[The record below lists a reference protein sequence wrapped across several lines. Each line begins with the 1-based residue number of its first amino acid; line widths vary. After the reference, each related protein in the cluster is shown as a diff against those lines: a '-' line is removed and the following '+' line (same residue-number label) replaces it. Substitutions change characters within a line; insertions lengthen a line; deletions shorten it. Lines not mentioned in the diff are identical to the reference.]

1 METKM
6 AEKVLMLALSPTMET
21 GMIVKW
27 RVKEGDTIEN
37 SQILCDVETDK
48 AVMEY
53 ESIND
58 GTLLKI
64 VTPEGSEARV
74 GDIIAV
80 VGEKD
85 EDISEILKESS
96 AVLVKPDTGGE
107 TSSVKQETGDVAI
120 LNKLEA
126 EGDTVRT
133 QPEPGVV
140 AVSDEQ
146 LLHGVKASPLARKL
160 AGQHNIDL
168 TALHGSGPEGRIVK
182 RDIEVFLKQVPAATQ
197 VESTKRT
204 ETDSISIPVSG
215 KRKIIAK
222 RLSESK
228 YSAPHYY
235 LKVIAAMDDIL
246 NSRKLLNNKM
256 ENKVSFNAFLIKLTA
271 EALQKHRMVNAGWQG
286 DVIVRFGNAD
296 IGLAVAQP
304 DGLITPVVRDCWNKG
319 IVDIDRELKV
329 LIDKALNNRLQPEE
343 YSGATFT
350 ITNLGSYGIREF
362 TAIIN
367 PPGSAILAAGQV
379 IKEPV
384 VGEDDEISVRS
395 NMALTLSCDHR
406 VIDGAVGALFLNDLK
421 EIIENPVRALF

>member
-21 GMIVKW
+21 GTIIKW
-27 RVKEGDTIEN
+27 RVKEGDTVEN
-37 SQILCDVETDK
+37 SRILCDVETDK

-53 ESIND
+53 ESINE

-64 VTPEGSEARV
+64 VASDGSEVRV
-74 GDIIAV
+74 GEVIAV

-85 EDISEILKESS
+85 EDISEIL
-96 AVLVKPDTGGE
+96 GE
-107 TSSVKQETGDVAI
+107 TSA
-120 LNKLEA
+120 
-126 EGDTVRT
+126 VRA
-133 QPEPGVV
+133 QPEEEISFVRAKPAAESVPV
-140 AVSDEQ
+140 KDEKLPQ
-146 LLHGVKASPLARKL
+146 GVKASPLARKI

-168 TALHGSGPEGRIVK
+168 TTLHGSGPDDRIVK
-182 RDIEVFLKQVPAATQ
+182 RDIEESIRQAPAAAQAGKTP
-197 VESTKRT
+197 RI
-204 ETDSISIPVSG
+204 ETASVSIPVSG
-215 KRKIIAK
+215 KRRIIAQ
-222 RLSESK
+222 RLSDSK

-246 NSRKLLNNKM
+246 NSRTLLNKKL

-286 DVIVRFGNAD
+286 DVIVQYGSAD

-319 IVDIDRELKV
+319 IVDIDMELKV
-329 LIDKALNNRLQPEE
+329 LIDKALNNRLKPEE

-384 VGEDDEISVRS
+384 VDEDDRISVRS

-406 VIDGAVGALFLNDLK
+406 VIDGAVGASFLSDLK